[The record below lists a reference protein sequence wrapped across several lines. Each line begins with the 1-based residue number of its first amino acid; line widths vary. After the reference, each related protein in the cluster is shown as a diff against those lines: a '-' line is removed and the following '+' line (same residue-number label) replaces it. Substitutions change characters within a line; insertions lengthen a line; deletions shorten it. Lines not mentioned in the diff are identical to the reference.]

1 MRNFIYG
8 MFCAT
13 IIAGIAAMFA
23 HMLDCFR
30 LVEFKDEDY

>member
-13 IIAGIAAMFA
+13 IIAGIAAMLA
-23 HMLDCFR
+23 QILDCFK
-30 LVEFKDEDY
+30 LADFKDEDY

>member
-13 IIAGIAAMFA
+13 IIAGVAAMLA
-23 HMLDCFR
+23 HILDCFS
-30 LVEFKDEDY
+30 LEDFKDEDC